1 MQFAPLHSRV
11 CQLGK
16 VLLQRRGLRLWH
28 GWGPPLASFRLAAAA
43 YARPCRLSGLVTS
56 STFHAFTCVCPNTL
70 GEACRSRRLRSDS
83 HGRPATTTKR
93 ADRVT
98 YRGLPCCSRGEDCSR
113 SGGG

>member
-1 MQFAPLHSRV
+1 MQFAPVHSRV

-56 STFHAFTCVCPNTL
+56 STFHAFTCVCPTFWPMAYGSLTMFALYCLVQL
-70 GEACRSRRLRSDS
+70 GSRILRDGLIVLAIS
-83 HGRPATTTKR
+83 HKP
-93 ADRVT
+93 
-98 YRGLPCCSRGEDCSR
+98 
-113 SGGG
+113 

>member
-1 MQFAPLHSRV
+1 MQFAPVHSRV

-56 STFHAFTCVCPNTL
+56 STFHAFTCVCPSEKADQDAVAESQWDDL
-70 GEACRSRRLRSDS
+70 SGI
-83 HGRPATTTKR
+83 PAVYPPPSASVSPPTSAR
-93 ADRVT
+93 
-98 YRGLPCCSRGEDCSR
+98 E
-113 SGGG
+113 

>member
-1 MQFAPLHSRV
+1 MQFAPVHSRV

-56 STFHAFTCVCPNTL
+56 STFHAFTCVCP
-70 GEACRSRRLRSDS
+70 SRVRLRTVFLPPIYGARSA
-83 HGRPATTTKR
+83 PYY
-93 ADRVT
+93 RVYPKT
-98 YRGLPCCSRGEDCSR
+98 VRRTVVLFRGGIRGMPPLVK
-113 SGGG
+113 